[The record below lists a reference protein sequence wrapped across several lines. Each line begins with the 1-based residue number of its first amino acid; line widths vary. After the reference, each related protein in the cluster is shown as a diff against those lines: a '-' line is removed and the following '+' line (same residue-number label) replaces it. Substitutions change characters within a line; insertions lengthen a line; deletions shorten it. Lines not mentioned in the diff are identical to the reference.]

1 MENIWTCKIG
11 GEINSLPNGADSPL
25 RKAVEQAFKDLTGV
39 DNKFCFSGWSGKLTP
54 IERAVVENRG
64 VKLEDITIELPYPK
78 PGYKWMQIKID
89 ANPID
94 QSHVYNPPSEYL

>member
-11 GEINSLPNGADSPL
+11 GELNSLPAGADWLL
-25 RKAVEQAFKDLTGV
+25 RRAVKLAFKDLTGV
-39 DNKFCFSGWSGKLTP
+39 DNKFCFSGWYGKLTLV
-54 IERAVVENRG
+54 ERAVIENRG
-64 VKLEDITIELPYPK
+64 LKLEDITVELPYPK

-94 QSHVYNPPSEYL
+94 QRLIYNPPGK